1 MNKLNLIK
9 NIKTLYSRDENVI
22 EFLRKQSD
30 GLNDAE
36 SIMISYDFQAGS
48 YTKLAEKNAD
58 YLNSYTDAI
67 KRVFTDL
74 PDFSTIMEIGV
85 GEATLMNPLISKIDP
100 LNKAHKFGFDISW
113 SRVRYAKQNSEKVGN
128 AINLFMANLF
138 DIPLPDNSIDIVYTS
153 HSLEPNGGKEKEA
166 LQELYRVAKKYVIM
180 LEPDYDNAAIEG
192 KERMTR
198 HGYVRHLAMHA
209 KELGYNVVENR
220 LFEVCINP
228 LNPTGLTVIRK
239 QDSPND
245 VVHDYICP
253 ISKTSLTQYENV
265 LFSSESGLM
274 YPIIDGVPC
283 LLDSNAILGLHFAN
297 FSQRT

>member
-1 MNKLNLIK
+1 MSKLNLIK
-9 NIKTLYSRDENVI
+9 NIQKLYDRGENVI
-22 EFLRKQSD
+22 EFLKKQSE
-30 GLNDAE
+30 GLNDEE

-67 KRVFTDL
+67 KRIFTDL

-100 LNKAHKFGFDISW
+100 LNKLQKFGFDISW

-128 AINLFMANLF
+128 EINLFMANLF

-166 LQELYRVAKKYVIM
+166 LQEIYRVAKKYVVL
-180 LEPDYDNAAIEG
+180 LEPDYDNATIEG

-209 KELGYNVVENR
+209 KELGYDVVENR
-220 LFEVCINP
+220 LFEICINP

-239 QDSPND
+239 QYSAND
-245 VVHDYICP
+245 VALDYICP
-253 ISKTSLTQYENV
+253 ISKTLLTQYENV

-274 YPIIDGVPC
+274 YPIIDGIPC
-283 LLDSNAILGLHFAN
+283 LLDSNAILGLHFAKFN
-297 FSQRT
+297 